1 MKKGTLK
8 KITLPSVIACNR
20 WRQLKA
26 GILTHAVTF
35 QISPSRTE
43 CNGYGIQLHVHSS
56 TTVQDSPPDSLLAED
71 SIFLYRDQQNLKPVI
86 VNKCY
91 IQLLI
96 IIYVSV

>member
-1 MKKGTLK
+1 MILPMSNIHKNRRKHIQSMNLLMKKGTLK

-35 QISPSRTE
+35 HPPSRTE

-56 TTVQDSPPDSLLAED
+56 TTVQD
-71 SIFLYRDQQNLKPVI
+71 FH
-86 VNKCY
+86 
-91 IQLLI
+91 LI
-96 IIYVSV
+96 PS